1 MRPVYH
7 SPALDNYAV
16 TGWAYVMTMGNYLSI
31 INQIYVIP
39 QARGK
44 GMAKNLL
51 TQITEDADRQ
61 GVKVILSF
69 EPEEFGSDPDR
80 LRKLYESFG
89 FLWDKGIRGYER
101 KPRP

>member
-1 MRPVYH
+1 
-7 SPALDNYAV
+7 
-16 TGWAYVMTMGNYLSI
+16 MTMGNHVAI

-39 QARGK
+39 QARGN

-51 TQITEDADRQ
+51 TQITKDADRQ
-61 GVKVILSF
+61 GVKLILSF

-89 FLWDKGIRGYER
+89 FEWDNGIGGYSR
-101 KPRP
+101 KITR